1 MKPIS
6 IITISLLLFLVLI
19 SLGIIFLYN
28 NYLYPLNYKNEIL
41 AYSEKYDVEPYLIAS
56 IINSESKFNKKAISS
71 KGAVGLMQIMPK
83 TGQWVIEKISGEI
96 LELNVIYDKNSNSG
110 ILLNAEDNIKIGTYY
125 LSYLLKKF
133 SDLNVAICAYNAGE
147 GTVAGWL
154 KNKNYSADGKTLDF
168 IPYQETQ
175 LYLNKVKKN
184 INIYITKF

>member
-83 TGQWVIEKISGEI
+83 TGQ
-96 LELNVIYDKNSNSG
+96 
-110 ILLNAEDNIKIGTYY
+110 
-125 LSYLLKKF
+125 
-133 SDLNVAICAYNAGE
+133 
-147 GTVAGWL
+147 
-154 KNKNYSADGKTLDF
+154 
-168 IPYQETQ
+168 
-175 LYLNKVKKN
+175 
-184 INIYITKF
+184 